1 MIDYTVDKPN
11 ASTVLFLQRFESEFG
26 SFIKEIR
33 SKNTTYH
40 TLIVSIYLRLGY
52 GKNCSNE
59 SIELKTNADF
69 TIPNSLSFTDKLSE
83 YLKSRKKEFDA
94 CIPNSE
100 YLLIDVKYEI
110 DEKMMKNNAEKS
122 SADEQESYYIPEI
135 PKYTLD
141 KVILSKDIKDE
152 ILEALNV
159 IENKQLIYDV
169 WGFGEIDPYPRS
181 ILNFYGP
188 PGTGKSMTANAIA
201 HSLNKKILVLSYA
214 EIESKYV
221 GEAPKNLTKAF
232 DSAKKYD
239 AVMFFDEADSFL
251 GKRIQNVT
259 HGSDQALNSL
269 RSQMLMLLENFDGVV
284 IFATNLVSNFDTAFE
299 SRILKHIKFE
309 LPNKEAREHIIKG
322 LIHTKLPMESS
333 LSEEELGVLSD
344 ITDGFSG
351 RELKNAVLEVL
362 LRKAKIDGENAIF
375 KYIDFEEGFEKKKAS
390 LELLKREITAD
401 KEKKILKALSEMPKE
416 ELLSNKKQ
424 AEDSTDYEVSPI
436 NTEDSNGKESDT
448 SSAS

>member
-1 MIDYTVDKPN
+1 MIDYDVDRPN
-11 ASTVLFLQRFESEFG
+11 ASTVIFLQRFENEFS
-26 SFIKEIR
+26 SFIKENK
-33 SKNTTYH
+33 SKNSFYQ
-40 TLIVSIYLRLGY
+40 TLSISVYLCLR
-52 GKNCSNE
+52 KSNHN
-59 SIELKTNADF
+59 SNNYIELKTNADF
-69 TIPNSLSFTDKLSE
+69 SIPNSLSFTDKISG
-83 YLKSRKKEFDA
+83 YLKSRQKEFNA

-100 YLLIDVKYEI
+100 YLLIDIKYDI
-110 DEKMMKNNAEKS
+110 DNKMNNNSPS
-122 SADEQESYYIPEI
+122 SKDDTESIYVPEL

-141 KVILSKDIKDE
+141 RVILSKEIKDE

-159 IENKQLIYDV
+159 IENKNLIYTI
-169 WGFGEIDPYPRS
+169 WGFGDIDPYPRS

-188 PGTGKSMTANAIA
+188 PGTGKTMTANAIA
-201 HSLNKKILVLSYA
+201 NYLKKKILVLSYA

-232 DSAKKYD
+232 ESAKLND

-269 RSQMLMLLENFDGVV
+269 RSQMLMLLESFDGVV

-309 LPNKEAREHIIKG
+309 LPNKEARKHIVSG
-322 LIHTKLPMESS
+322 LIPSKLPMESLLS
-333 LSEEELGVLSD
+333 DEELDELSE

-375 KYIDFEEGFEKKKAS
+375 EYLDFKEGFEKKKAS
-390 LELLKREITAD
+390 LELLKREKTTD

-416 ELLSNKKQ
+416 ELLPNKKQ
-424 AEDSTDYEVSPI
+424 AEDNTDYNVSPI
-436 NTEDSNGKESDT
+436 NSEDNNGKESAT
-448 SSAS
+448 SSVS